1 MLLMPDLIYTFSKY
15 WKLIVIITAVSTFI
29 AFLAS
34 ELSPKLYLSV
44 TTVLPANSV
53 TADKGRIFDNNVE
66 NLYSDVGTADE
77 LDRIEGTAA
86 LDTVYIAT
94 AKQLNLEEHYHINP
108 SSESLFNASQE
119 LKKNAE
125 IKRSAYG
132 ELKIKVWDRDKEMAA
147 ALANTIL
154 QNIQSIHQQIQ
165 SERNRVI
172 LQKIQEDYLNK
183 ESNYRQLTDSVIL
196 NDLLHPEIVKQK
208 QTSILEQMQQDQKL
222 IAQYQ
227 LAINTNPEVLLTV
240 ERARPAIWPD
250 KPKVMETTGLVF
262 IISLLFSILLAI
274 YLNSRKQVL

>member
-1 MLLMPDLIYTFSKY
+1 MPDLIYIFSRY
-15 WKLIVIITAVSTFI
+15 WKLILIITVVSTLI

-34 ELSPKLYLSV
+34 ELSPKLYLSI

-119 LKKNAE
+119 LKKHAD
-125 IKRSAYG
+125 IRRSAYG
-132 ELKIKVWDRDKEMAA
+132 ELKIRVWDKDKEMAA
-147 ALANTIL
+147 TLANTIL
-154 QNIQSIHQQIQ
+154 QNIQTIHQQIQ

-183 ESNYRQLTDSVIL
+183 EKNYRQLTDSGSGNAQL
-196 NDLLHPEIVKQK
+196 PAEIIRQK
-208 QTSILEQMQQDQKL
+208 QTSMLEQMQQDQKL

-240 ERARPAIWPD
+240 ERARPALWPD
-250 KPKVMETTGLVF
+250 KPKVMQTTGLAF
-262 IISLLFSILLAI
+262 IISLLFSFLIAI
-274 YLNSRKQVL
+274 YLNSRKSAL

>member
-1 MLLMPDLIYTFSKY
+1 MLLMPDLIYIFSRY
-15 WKLIVIITAVSTFI
+15 WKLIVIITVVATLV

-34 ELSPKLYLSV
+34 DLSPKMYLSV

-108 SSESLFNASQE
+108 SSESLFNASQQ
-119 LKKNAE
+119 LKRNAD

-132 ELKIKVWDRDKEMAA
+132 ELKIRVWDRDKEMAA
-147 ALANTIL
+147 TLANTIL
-154 QNIQSIHQQIQ
+154 QNIQTIHQQIQ

-172 LQKIQEDYLNK
+172 LQKIQEDYLTK
-183 ESNYRQLTDSVIL
+183 ENNYRQLSDSAVGNSQL
-196 NDLLHPEIVKQK
+196 PPEIVKQR

-240 ERARPAIWPD
+240 EKARPALWPD
-250 KPKVMETTGLVF
+250 KPKVMETTGIAF
-262 IISLLFSILLAI
+262 IISLLFSILIAI
-274 YLNSRKQVL
+274 YLNSRKPVL